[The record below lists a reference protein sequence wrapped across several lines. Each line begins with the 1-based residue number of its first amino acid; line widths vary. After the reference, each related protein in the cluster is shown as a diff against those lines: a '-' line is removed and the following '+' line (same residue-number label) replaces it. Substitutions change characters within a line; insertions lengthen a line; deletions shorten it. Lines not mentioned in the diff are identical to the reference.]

1 MGTNYSPKIVT
12 DQLVTVVDVASKKCY
27 SGSGSTVTAFINGN
41 TDSDAK
47 LSFSGS
53 PLHIVNDGSGGELE
67 FSQST
72 NWATTSFTF
81 SAWGQRNGLSDDREG
96 VMCDQLL
103 AGNGHLRMC
112 LFYPYPKFQ
121 FRPVAGSSTT
131 ILTSSASFDDNTWY
145 NLVVTKEG
153 TTSGG
158 SANYVMYL
166 NGVVVDTATSSV
178 LVTASQFSQYKLMR
192 SADHDSTS
200 TSWLGNFG
208 PFHAYTKAL
217 SNKEVAQNFNAIRG
231 RFGI

>member
-1 MGTNYSPKIVT
+1 MAVNYQNKIVT
-12 DQLVTVVDVASKKCY
+12 DQLDIAVDVSSPRCY
-27 SGSGSTVTAFINGN
+27 PLAGSTVTALINGN
-41 TDSDAK
+41 SDTDSKLNFSGEPLCIDNDGTGGE
-47 LSFSGS
+47 LSFS
-53 PLHIVNDGSGGELE
+53 
-67 FSQST
+67 QSN

-81 SAWGQRNGLSDDREG
+81 SAWGQRNGLSDNREG

-103 AGNGHLRMC
+103 AGNGHLRMS
-112 LFYPYPKFQ
+112 LLYPNPKFQ
-121 FRPVAGSSTT
+121 FRPPGGSSTN
-131 ILTSSASFDDNTWY
+131 ILTSSSSFNDNAWY

-158 SANYVMYL
+158 SADYVMYL
-166 NGVVVDTATSSV
+166 NGAVVNSATSSV
-178 LVTASQFSQYKLMR
+178 LETSSNFTQYKLMR
-192 SADHDSTS
+192 STDHDSSS

>member
-1 MGTNYSPKIVT
+1 MAVNYQNNIVT
-12 DQLVTVVDVASKKCY
+12 DQLAIAVDVSSPRCLA
-27 SGSGSTVTAFINGN
+27 GSTVKALINGN
-41 TDSDAK
+41 SDSDAK
-47 LSFSGS
+47 LSFAGQ
-53 PLHIVNDGSGGELE
+53 PLYIVNDGSGGELS

-81 SAWGQRNGLSDDREG
+81 SAWGQRNGLSDNREG

-103 AGNGHLRMC
+103 AGNGHLRMS
-112 LFYPYPKFQ
+112 LIYPNPKFQ
-121 FRPVAGSSTT
+121 FRPAAGSSTN

-192 SADHDSTS
+192 SADDDSTS